1 MDQSQEAWAKSPLP
15 FLHQLQELKHLP
27 RTGWLRFMKDCE
39 TVASHSWR
47 LALLGLFAPAP
58 LDKQRCM
65 FIGLVHDVAESY
77 AGDIPTFAGFS
88 KDRKQE
94 LESTGF
100 KWIESL
106 VRPGYPVLAQELVD
120 AWLDYEE
127 GRTNEGRWMKQ
138 MDKLECLIQA
148 KEYEERTYGEL
159 GGLGEFQGLSK
170 LVRDPEAKAWA
181 DLLNKERNL
190 HLERRGSRL
199 PIVFVTGDETWARK
213 LCTLKAQDGSFQHT
227 VLASVLAQRAEDPS
241 FVHKDFLKRSA
252 DAGPRWILLQG
263 FPKTLSELVE
273 FERKV
278 QKQNFC
284 INILT
289 PDVSNPNE
297 STDAPVWE
305 AEVDPTV
312 HLKSAQNCY
321 EEVCMESGARDEE
334 AVLQFDI
341 AIKRLIETDAQE
353 GDSQECSGEN
363 SIVAH

>member
-190 HLERRGSRL
+190 HLERR
-199 PIVFVTGDETWARK
+199 
-213 LCTLKAQDGSFQHT
+213 
-227 VLASVLAQRAEDPS
+227 
-241 FVHKDFLKRSA
+241 
-252 DAGPRWILLQG
+252 
-263 FPKTLSELVE
+263 VE

>member
-1 MDQSQEAWAKSPLP
+1 MDQSQEAWAKSSLP

-159 GGLGEFQGLSK
+159 GGSGEFQGLSK

-199 PIVFVTGDETWARK
+199 PIVFVTGKSTESG
-213 LCTLKAQDGSFQHT
+213 AQC
-227 VLASVLAQRAEDPS
+227 L
-241 FVHKDFLKRSA
+241 
-252 DAGPRWILLQG
+252 
-263 FPKTLSELVE
+263 
-273 FERKV
+273 
-278 QKQNFC
+278 
-284 INILT
+284 
-289 PDVSNPNE
+289 PDVS
-297 STDAPVWE
+297 
-305 AEVDPTV
+305 
-312 HLKSAQNCY
+312 
-321 EEVCMESGARDEE
+321 
-334 AVLQFDI
+334 
-341 AIKRLIETDAQE
+341 
-353 GDSQECSGEN
+353 
-363 SIVAH
+363 

>member
-1 MDQSQEAWAKSPLP
+1 MDQSQEAWVKSPLP

-27 RTGWLRFMKDCE
+27 RTGWLRFVKDCE

-47 LALLGLFAPAP
+47 LAFLGLFAPAP

-88 KDRKQE
+88 KDRKQQ
-94 LESTGF
+94 LERTGF

-106 VRPGYPVLAQELVD
+106 VRPGYPVLAQEVVD

-148 KEYEERTYGEL
+148 KEYEERTYGEA
-159 GGLGEFQGLSK
+159 GGLGEFQGLSN
-170 LVRDPEAKAWA
+170 LVRDPIAKAWA

-199 PIVFVTGDETWARK
+199 PIIFITGDEAWARK
-213 LCTLKAQDGSFQHT
+213 LCTLKAQDGSYQHT

-241 FVHKDFLKRSA
+241 FVHKDFLKYCLTQGFDVPKALVVETLGEHIRRSA

-289 PDVSNPNE
+289 PDVSNPND
-297 STDAPVWE
+297 STDTPVWQ

-312 HLKSAQNCY
+312 HLKSSQNCY
-321 EEVCMESGARDEE
+321 EEA
-334 AVLQFDI
+334 
-341 AIKRLIETDAQE
+341 
-353 GDSQECSGEN
+353 
-363 SIVAH
+363 